1 MGRRKKRA
9 PRALFSFSQSPLV
22 REAKR
27 PLQRIEERVFQATT
41 VFQSGTIAAIAEVE
55 RFLSR

>member
-9 PRALFSFSQSPLV
+9 PLALFSFSQSPLGC
-22 REAKR
+22 EPKR

-41 VFQSGTIAAIAEVE
+41 VFQSRTIAAITEVE